1 MYGLLSPGVTFTRRN
16 TKYGSC
22 GGPGNDVNRS
32 THSIQ
37 SYVSFDIPCNP
48 YLDERHMT
56 QPQHETK
63 RSTIRTALRLC
74 VFATTAI
81 LLLNHTGSLFSFKPK
96 SSVVSSESQHQ
107 NQYQTVPSSGAA
119 KGTMSGMRNVGYFV
133 CLRNATDLVDDALTP
148 GQLVRC
154 FHPDHLTSG
163 ASTAGNTLPRRS
175 RAIFSPTSI
184 THSPM

>member
-1 MYGLLSPGVTFTRRN
+1 MYGT
-16 TKYGSC
+16 C

-63 RSTIRTALRLC
+63 RSTIRTALLLC

-107 NQYQTVPSSGAA
+107 NQYQAVPSSGAA

-133 CLRNATDLVDDALTP
+133 RLRNATDLGDYTLTP

-154 FHPDHLTSG
+154 FPPNHLTLG
-163 ASTAGNTLPRRS
+163 ASTAGNTLLR
-175 RAIFSPTSI
+175 
-184 THSPM
+184 